1 MTQPSATWTS
11 RLPSFSVVMPVHDPS
26 PRDLMRAVESVRAQV
41 WPAVELCLVD
51 DASRNPEVVRA
62 LDALGKEAGVRLRR
76 LPENQGI
83 AAATNAAI
91 ELATGDFLVFV
102 DHDDAL
108 SQDALS
114 RVAQALRVDPALDLV
129 YSDHDVVDEE
139 GIRQQVCY
147 KPDWSPELLLAY
159 MYVGHLKVVRTSL
172 ARELGGLRP
181 GFEGAAD
188 YDFMLRLAERTDR
201 VHHLPEVLYHWR
213 AAVNSIARHSD
224 TKTHAFE
231 SGRRAV
237 AEALERRGIP
247 AAAEWPAWAQ
257 RIRTGVYRT
266 RHAGG
271 AMGRVTILIP
281 TRDRVDLLRDCIA
294 SIEERT
300 DYDDWEILILD
311 NDSRD
316 AETLDYLAKTPH
328 QVLRVPGPFNFSRIV
343 NRGVEASR
351 SEFVLLLNN
360 DTLVASTDWLTE
372 MVGTLRLP
380 GVGAV
385 GAKLLYPDGRIQHAG
400 VTMGVHGLTG
410 HAFEGRLDR
419 YAPIETGFYAHVPR
433 NVSAVTAACL
443 LTRRQTYREVGG
455 FDEEALAVAWND
467 TDFCLR
473 LGARGW
479 RIVVNPL
486 AELIHLCSASRGD
499 AKNDREVGVMF
510 ERWSE
515 QIERDPYSNPN
526 WSRLDNDFRPR
537 TRLDEH
543 NLFHYSAAGFDPT
556 PGRHGGGDER
566 GTMSPV
572 AIDALP
578 AATVREICLNQAAIL
593 RSQADELA
601 RFERLSRLHR
611 FLVESPLFSRLYASS
626 RLRRI
631 AGRVRASARARRWL
645 QRLGLVA

>member
-1 MTQPSATWTS
+1 M
-11 RLPSFSVVMPVHDPS
+11 
-26 PRDLMRAVESVRAQV
+26 
-41 WPAVELCLVD
+41 ELCLVD

-114 RVAQALRVDPALDLV
+114 RVAQACRWILHSTSSTPIR
-129 YSDHDVVDEE
+129 DVVDEE
-139 GIRQQVCY
+139 DSSTGLLQARLVA
-147 KPDWSPELLLAY
+147 ELLLAY
-159 MYVGHLKVVRTSL
+159 MCVGHLKVVRTSL
-172 ARELGGLRP
+172 ARRLSSLRP

-224 TKTHAFE
+224 AKTHA
-231 SGRRAV
+231 RRVRPPRAV
-237 AEALERRGIP
+237 TETLEQQGIP

-294 SIEERT
+294 SIEDRT
-300 DYDDWEILILD
+300 DYDDWEILVLD

-380 GVGAV
+380 SVGAV
-385 GAKLLYPDGRIQHAG
+385 GAKLLYLRTDRIQHAG

-410 HAFEGRLDR
+410 HAFEDAPGPLRPDR
-419 YAPIETGFYAHVPR
+419 DGVLRSRPR
-433 NVSAVTAACL
+433 NVGAVTACL
-443 LTRRQTYREVGG
+443 LTPSRPIGRSAGSTRKRSRSRGTTRISASASVRGAGG
-455 FDEEALAVAWND
+455 SWWA
-467 TDFCLR
+467 
-473 LGARGW
+473 
-479 RIVVNPL
+479 PL
-486 AELIHLCSASRGD
+486 AELIHLCSASGATRRG
-499 AKNDREVGVMF
+499 DREVGVMF
-510 ERWSE
+510 ERWSR
-515 QIERDPYSNPN
+515 QIDRDPTRIRTGAGSTTTSGLGPARRAQPLPATQPPA
-526 WSRLDNDFRPR
+526 STRRPAD
-537 TRLDEH
+537 T
-543 NLFHYSAAGFDPT
+543 A
-556 PGRHGGGDER
+556 GDER
-566 GTMSPV
+566 GTMSPS
-572 AIDALP
+572 
-578 AATVREICLNQAAIL
+578 
-593 RSQADELA
+593 RSM
-601 RFERLSRLHR
+601 RSGGHR
-611 FLVESPLFSRLYASS
+611 A
-626 RLRRI
+626 
-631 AGRVRASARARRWL
+631 
-645 QRLGLVA
+645 